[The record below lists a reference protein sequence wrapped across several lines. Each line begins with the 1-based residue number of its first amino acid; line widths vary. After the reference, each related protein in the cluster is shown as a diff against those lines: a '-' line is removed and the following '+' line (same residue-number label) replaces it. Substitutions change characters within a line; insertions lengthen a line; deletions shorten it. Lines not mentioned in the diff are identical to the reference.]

1 MLNSQDKKV
10 PFIFFFFFNLSN
22 CTVNDIFD
30 RPIDAMSICWC
41 LGKYLCSPETHLEC
55 GIQIE
60 GTKQKKDMDVLERV
74 QRP

>member
-1 MLNSQDKKV
+1 M
-10 PFIFFFFFNLSN
+10 
-22 CTVNDIFD
+22 NDIFD